1 MQEPSARENN
11 KKAPVYDAV
20 VVGAGFGGLYALY
33 KLRRLGLSVRV
44 LEKAPSVGGTW
55 YWNSYPGCRCDVESM
70 DYSYSFSEELEQEW
84 EWSERYAR
92 QPEILRYLNY
102 VADKFDLRKDLEL
115 NTRVCAAHFD
125 APANRWMIETGDGR
139 RIFAHYL
146 ITAVGCLSSRKNP
159 AEEFKGL
166 ETFQGDWCVTSDW
179 PKGGVDLTGKRV
191 GVIGT
196 GSTGIQSIP
205 QIAKQAEHVYVFQRT
220 PNFSV
225 PAQNHPLDTEFQTQV
240 KTHYRERRR
249 MARESGFGIPILPA
263 EKSALEL
270 SPEEQRESLEK
281 AWRGGGVRIMNAFN
295 DLLTDADSNRIAADF
310 VRAKIREM
318 VESPE
323 LAETLC
329 PTDHPIA
336 TKRLCIDTEYFETF
350 NRDNVT
356 LVNLRRLPIVEITP
370 NGLRTKEASYDLDV
384 IVFAIG
390 FDAMTG
396 ALFDMDI
403 RGRHGLALEE
413 KWTAGPRTYLGLATA
428 GFPNMFII
436 TGPGSPS
443 VLSNMVVSIEQH
455 VDWIADC
462 ITYMRNH
469 QLDCIE
475 ATVEAENR
483 WVQHVHDV
491 GHATLFPL
499 CPNSWYVGANVPGK
513 PRVFTPYIGGVA
525 VYRQTCD
532 QIAANDYE
540 GFALSRAAQHIP
552 EARPATAAWG

>member
-1 MQEPSARENN
+1 MQEQMARDRT
-11 KKAPVYDAV
+11 AAYDAV
-20 VVGAGFGGLYALY
+20 IVGAGFGGLYALY
-33 KLRRLGLSVRV
+33 KLRGLGLSVRV
-44 LEKAPSVGGTW
+44 LEQAPSVGGTW
-55 YWNSYPGCRCDVESM
+55 YWNNYPGCRCDVESM

-84 EWSERYAR
+84 EWTERYAT

-102 VADKFDLRKDLEL
+102 VADKFDLRRDIQL
-115 NTRVCAAHFD
+115 NTGVTAAHFEVGS
-125 APANRWMIETGDGR
+125 NRWVIETRGGA

-146 ITAVGCLSSRKNP
+146 VTAVGCLSARKNP
-159 AEEFKGL
+159 ADEYKGL
-166 ETFQGDWCVTSDW
+166 DHFQGPWYVTSAW
-179 PKGGVDLTGKRV
+179 PKEGVDFTGQRV

-205 QIAKQAEHVYVFQRT
+205 QIAKQADHVYVFQRT

-225 PAQNHPLDTEFQTQV
+225 PAQNHQLDREYQAAV
-240 KTHYRERRR
+240 KAGYRERRR
-249 MARESGFGIPILPA
+249 MAKESTFGVPLSPA

-270 SPEEQRESLEK
+270 SPEDRRQGLER
-281 AWRGGGVRIMNAFN
+281 AWQAGGVGLMNVFN
-295 DLLTDADSNRIAADF
+295 DLLIDREANEVAAEF
-310 VRAKIREM
+310 VRSKIREM
-318 VESPE
+318 VKVPE
-323 LAETLC
+323 VAKMLC

-336 TKRLCIDTEYFETF
+336 TKRLCVDTEYFDTY

-356 LVNLRRLPIVEITP
+356 LVNVRRSPIEEITAI
-370 NGLRTKEASYDLDV
+370 GLRTNDAEYELDS

-396 ALFDMDI
+396 ALFDIDI
-403 RGRHGLALEE
+403 RGRHGLTLRE
-413 KWTAGPRTYLGLATA
+413 KWAAGPRTYLGIATA

-462 ITYMRNH
+462 IVYMRERH
-469 QLDCIE
+469 LDCVE
-475 ATVEAENR
+475 ATVEAENQ
-483 WVQHVHDV
+483 WVQHVDDV

-525 VYRQTCD
+525 VYRRTCD
-532 QIAANDYE
+532 EVAANDYE

-552 EARPATAAWG
+552 KAKPANAAWG